1 MKVLNLLTQA
11 WATSVWVETRSMY
24 CDTVASSQV
33 LGASSQVT
41 VDCFKKLSGKDWSWS
56 QRVGDFYVGWLLRTQ
71 NSSQEN
77 CSSVVTVDLFL
88 QKQEQVTLYLGD
100 NGFSYSCLSQSLTQ
114 EDAVTMHVWPL
125 QLWTTRGGVLSFR
138 CFLPLPQGSL
148 CRWDDSSQSPH
159 CYRTINFPAGS
170 NP

>member
-100 NGFSYSCLSQSLTQ
+100 NGFSPTPASPKASHRKMQSRCTSGPYSCEPQ
-114 EDAVTMHVWPL
+114 
-125 QLWTTRGGVLSFR
+125 GGVCFHSGVSCLCHRVLS
-138 CFLPLPQGSL
+138 
-148 CRWDDSSQSPH
+148 
-159 CYRTINFPAGS
+159 AGGMI
-170 NP
+170 PVRARIVTEP